1 MGKQVSLTSK
11 NMQWSKY
18 IIALII
24 TSFVFILG
32 IYAGSY
38 TSNLKFES
46 LSDLQNKI
54 RSETIGTELQYQIV
68 SDNPC
73 SIFEP
78 SLFTEDLNK
87 IGSRLTEMESQLGVE
102 NKAVI
107 SLKEYYNLLEVRHFL
122 FMKQALRECK
132 KDYGLVLY
140 FYSNAGDCKECQ
152 DQGYVL
158 SYVNKKFPSFNIYS
172 FDVNIDN
179 AALKTL
185 KKYYNVT
192 VVPSIVINDKPYPG
206 LRSREELYR
215 AILNKTP
222 EEIDGN

>member
-1 MGKQVSLTSK
+1 MGKQISLTSK
-11 NMQWSKY
+11 NMQWTKY

-24 TSFVFILG
+24 TLFVFVIG

-78 SLFTEDLNK
+78 NVFTEDLNK

-102 NKAVI
+102 NKAVV

-132 KDYGLVLY
+132 RDYGIVLY
-140 FYSNAGDCKECQ
+140 FYSNAGDCKDCQ
-152 DQGYVL
+152 EQGYVL
-158 SYVNKKFPSFNIYS
+158 SYVNKRNPVFNIYS

-192 VVPSIVINDKPYPG
+192 AVPSIVVNEKLYSG
-206 LRSREELYR
+206 LQSRETLYR
-215 AILNKTP
+215 TILNKTP
-222 EEIDGN
+222 EEIDEN

>member
-1 MGKQVSLTSK
+1 
-11 NMQWSKY
+11 MQWSKY
-18 IIALII
+18 IVAAII
-24 TSFVFILG
+24 TLFVFLVG

-46 LSDLQNKI
+46 LYDLQNKI

-78 SLFTEDLNK
+78 NLFTEDLNK

-107 SLKEYYNLLEVRHFL
+107 SLKEYYSLLEIRHFL
-122 FMKQALRECK
+122 FMKQALGECK

-140 FYSNAGDCKECQ
+140 FYSNAGDCEECQ
-152 DQGYVL
+152 EQGYVL
-158 SYVNKKFPSFNIYS
+158 SYVNKKEPSFNIYS
-172 FDVNIDN
+172 FDVNIGN
-179 AALKTL
+179 PALRTL
-185 KKYYNVT
+185 KQYYNIT
-192 VVPSIVINDKPYPG
+192 MVPSIVVNEKLYPG
-206 LRSREELYR
+206 FQRREELYKI
-215 AILNKTP
+215 ILNKTA
-222 EEIDGN
+222 EDLNEN